1 MIKAFREFQSLLLT
15 EKAPPGMEQW
25 VLDHKKENLSIPELY
40 GTAWKVFWSA
50 VKKHKAELEKYVD
63 LENHKILDEKGLV
76 SAINKIKESTVFYS
90 QQQKKEE

>member
-1 MIKAFREFQSLLLT
+1 MIKSFKEFHSFLLS